1 MIASLAESVREFYN
15 SKDGGQTIISREE
28 KLFKTLVWS
37 KYTKPFKYL
46 LIRCDR
52 CSCTSSSH
60 VLLINENCP
69 KKFLEQFAILMRDTC

>member
-37 KYTKPFKYL
+37 KYTKPFTYL

-60 VLLINENCP
+60 VPLINENCP
-69 KKFLEQFAILMRDTC
+69 KKFLDQFTILMRDTC

>member
-28 KLFKTLVWS
+28 KLSKTLVWS
-37 KYTKPFKYL
+37 KYTKPFTSL
-46 LIRCDR
+46 LIRCDW

-60 VLLINENCP
+60 VPLINENCP
-69 KKFLEQFAILMRDTC
+69 KKFLHQFTMLMRDTC